1 MGGNVMAE
9 RYDVFVRTWW
19 KENKSWPNGLEP
31 SLGVKR
37 YIVHDVDWAEAR
49 RICKEYNSTHE
60 PGRLSKKA
68 EFESA

>member
-1 MGGNVMAE
+1 MNE
-9 RYDVFVRTWW
+9 TYDVFVRTWW

-31 SLGVKR
+31 CPGKKR
-37 YIVHDVDWAEAR
+37 YVAHGVSWELAR